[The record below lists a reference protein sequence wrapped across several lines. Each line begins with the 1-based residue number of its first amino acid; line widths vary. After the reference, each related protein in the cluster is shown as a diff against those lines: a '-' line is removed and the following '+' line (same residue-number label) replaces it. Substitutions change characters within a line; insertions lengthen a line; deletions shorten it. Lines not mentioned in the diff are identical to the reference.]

1 MKYDLHGVIFDM
13 DGLLFDSERLGVE
26 VIVDAG
32 KKQGKNITREF
43 IHTTLGITNTVSMPM
58 YERAYPGLDPVKLFE
73 DFGDGMRALAVKGQ
87 IPLKKGAR
95 ELLCLLRE
103 KGVPCALASSS
114 PEEYVRLYL
123 ESQEITEYFS
133 VILGGPKG
141 IHSKPEPDIFLLAA
155 EKMGVDPVK
164 CLVLEDSP
172 NGVKAGRAAGAT
184 VCMVPDLIPFTT
196 LLAPYVDRVARDL
209 NEAGE
214 IFFG

>member
-1 MKYDLHGVIFDM
+1 MKYDLRGVIFDM

-58 YERAYPGLDPVKLFE
+58 YQKTYPGLDPVKLFE
-73 DFGDGMRALAVKGQ
+73 DFGSAMQVLAEKRQ

-95 ELLCLLRE
+95 ELLYMLRE
-103 KGVPCALASSS
+103 KGIPCALASSS
-114 PEEYVRLYL
+114 PEKYVRLYL
-123 ESQEITEYFS
+123 DSQGISDYFS

-141 IHSKPEPDIFLLAA
+141 IRSKPEPDIFLLAA
-155 EKMGVDPVK
+155 DKMGVDPTK

-172 NGVKAGRAAGAT
+172 NGVKAGRAAGAR
-184 VCMVPDLIPFTT
+184 VCMVPDLIPFMP
-196 LLAPYVDRVARDL
+196 LLSPYVDRVASDL

-214 IFFG
+214 MFFG